1 MDARGATSFSL
12 EGSDREL
19 AERARE
25 FTLQHLIPYELEC
38 EMNNGLSEGSLRAIE
53 RATLE

>member
-38 EMNNGLSEGSLRAIE
+38 EMNNGLSEGSLRTIE